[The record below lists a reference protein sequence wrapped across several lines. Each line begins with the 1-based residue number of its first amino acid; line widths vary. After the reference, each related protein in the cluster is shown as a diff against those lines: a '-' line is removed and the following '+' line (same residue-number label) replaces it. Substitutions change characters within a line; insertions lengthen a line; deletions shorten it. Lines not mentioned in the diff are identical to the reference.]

1 MSMNII
7 ELKTSFAQIINNLT
21 NKKVIWSDQNAPT
34 PDGDY
39 IAMKISSI
47 RFIGATDYYSKPD
60 ENETIKTQG
69 DREIVLSL
77 TCVSEDAMGILLE
90 LINKLELPNNFNLLF
105 QNKIVYVNIES
116 DPVDITTNINKSFET
131 RSFVEL
137 IFRISKNYSLEQEYS
152 LPKVNSI
159 GITGETS
166 SSSQDDPFVI
176 EMNVFNN

>member
-1 MSMNII
+1 MSINII

-77 TCVSEDAMGILLE
+77 TCVSEDGMGILLE
-90 LINKLELPNNFNLLF
+90 LINKLELPSNLDLLC
-105 QNKIVYVNIES
+105 QNKLAYVNIES
-116 DPVDITTNINKSFET
+116 DPVDITTTINKSFET
-131 RSFVEL
+131 RSVAEL
-137 IFRISKNYSLEQEYS
+137 IFRISKNYSSDTEDS
-152 LPKVNSI
+152 VPIVNSI
-159 GITGETS
+159 RISGGVDGDQQE
-166 SSSQDDPFVI
+166 DPFTI
-176 EMNVFNN
+176 EMTVE